1 MATQFQVTFDSAGPD
16 KLADFWAAALSYI
29 KQPPPEGYADWPT
42 FLKAQ
47 GIEVDVD
54 DASAIVDPSGVGP
67 RVYFQKVPQPKTAKN
82 RMHLDLNVS
91 DIRRVGQEE
100 GADASIRK
108 HNVWSDWARP
118 KSVWP
123 TSVGSTGPSWPIPK
137 ATSSAYSK
145 THRPRLV

>member
-1 MATQFQVTFDSAGPD
+1 MATQFQVTFDSAGPN

-67 RVYFQKVPQPKTAKN
+67 RVYFQKVPDPKTAKN

-100 GADASIRK
+100 GRRRVDTEAQ
-108 HNVWSDWARP
+108 
-118 KSVWP
+118 
-123 TSVGSTGPSWPIPK
+123 
-137 ATSSAYSK
+137 
-145 THRPRLV
+145 RLVGLGATHIRVADERGEYWTVMADPEGNEFCIQ

>member
-1 MATQFQVTFDSAGPD
+1 MATQFQVTFDSAGPN

-67 RVYFQKVPQPKTAKN
+67 RVYFQKVPDPKTAKN

-91 DIRRVGQEE
+91 DKRRVGHEE
-100 GADASIRK
+100 GRRRVDTEAQ
-108 HNVWSDWARP
+108 
-118 KSVWP
+118 
-123 TSVGSTGPSWPIPK
+123 
-137 ATSSAYSK
+137 
-145 THRPRLV
+145 RLVGLGATHIRVADERGEYWTVMADPEGNEFCIQ